1 MKRISLFLLISC
13 LTVSGFAQESERQTA
28 EQFLKE
34 GKLDKALEDINLRV
48 SDQSESGVASVWIT
62 RGDIYLNISVSQNA
76 NYKALDPDPLQKALD
91 SYKKAVVLDTKQEY
105 KDDIFNKINW
115 LRNAYYNLAVDNYNK
130 QSYKEAMLAFA
141 SGASA
146 LGAISVPD
154 TISWYYAAACAG
166 MAGEKALARQYF
178 TELLRQ
184 NARSITIY
192 VTLAD
197 NYRLE
202 SDFENALRVVRE
214 GQSIYPDNMN
224 LLLSEANIYLTSGEK
239 QKALQNLETAI
250 GKDPS
255 NPTVFFALG
264 TVYDLFS
271 NDITKPEQE
280 RQESFSKAIDAYKS
294 AIALNPDYF
303 EANYNLG
310 ALYVNQ
316 AANFNDKANKQPVE
330 AQQEF
335 ERLKAEADK
344 YLEAAIP
351 YLEKAAEVRPDDINT
366 LSSLKQI
373 YTRLNRAAEL
383 RVITGKINAL
393 QKK

>member
-1 MKRISLFLLISC
+1 
-13 LTVSGFAQESERQTA
+13 
-28 EQFLKE
+28 
-34 GKLDKALEDINLRV
+34 
-48 SDQSESGVASVWIT
+48 
-62 RGDIYLNISVSQNA
+62 
-76 NYKALDPDPLQKALD
+76 
-91 SYKKAVVLDTKQEY
+91 
-105 KDDIFNKINW
+105 
-115 LRNAYYNLAVDNYNK
+115 
-130 QSYKEAMLAFA
+130 MLAFA

-166 MAGEKALARQYF
+166 MAGEKALERQYY

-184 NARSITIY
+184 NARSIGIY

-197 NYRLE
+197 NYRQE
-202 SDFENALRVVRE
+202 NDFEKALQVVRD
-214 GQSIYPDNMN
+214 GQEIYPGNLN
-224 LLLSEANIYLTSGEK
+224 LLLTETNIYMSSGES
-239 QKALQNLETAI
+239 QKALQNLESAI

-264 TVYDLFS
+264 TIYDGYS
-271 NDITKPEQE
+271 NDNTKPEQE
-280 RQESFSKAIDAYKS
+280 RQELSSKAIDAYKS
-294 AIALNPDYF
+294 AIGLNPDYF

-316 AANFNDKANKQPVE
+316 AASINDKANKQPVD

-351 YLEKAAEVRPDDINT
+351 YLEKAMEVRPDDINT
-366 LSSLKQI
+366 LTSLKQI

-383 RVITGKINAL
+383 IGINDKINAL